1 MATAWRSIGGRRQ
14 QPPLGILFDELNAL
28 VLRET
33 GNSSDV
39 LVPRKTGDDGLDL
52 VHTDATVFYGRHRQY
67 FPVNLTVLFVI
78 TNHLITLYDHLFDRQ
93 TWFSP
98 RFIRFLGKSTSYH
111 CSDDCL
117 AHDNF
122 VNSWPFPQRF
132 LVLVFTYP
140 HPNLDIFSS

>member
-1 MATAWRSIGGRRQ
+1 M
-14 QPPLGILFDELNAL
+14 
-28 VLRET
+28 
-33 GNSSDV
+33 
-39 LVPRKTGDDGLDL
+39 GDDGLDL
-52 VHTDATVFYGRHRQY
+52 VHTDATNGRHRQY
-67 FPVNLTVLFVI
+67 FPVNLKVLFMI
-78 TNHLITLYDHLFDRQ
+78 TNHLITLNDHLFDRQ

-98 RFIRFLGKSTSYH
+98 GFIRFLGKSISYH

-140 HPNLDIFSS
+140 HPNLDIQPIVAVTCPECIGLHASDTPCPALRGHLPYLAFSTISQIILHDNTL

>member
-1 MATAWRSIGGRRQ
+1 MATAWQSIVGRRQ

-39 LVPRKTGDDGLDL
+39 LVPRKMGDDGLDL
-52 VHTDATVFYGRHRQY
+52 VHTDATNGRHRQY

-93 TWFSP
+93 
-98 RFIRFLGKSTSYH
+98 
-111 CSDDCL
+111 
-117 AHDNF
+117 A
-122 VNSWPFPQRF
+122 
-132 LVLVFTYP
+132 
-140 HPNLDIFSS
+140 

>member
-1 MATAWRSIGGRRQ
+1 MATAWRSIVGRRQ

-39 LVPRKTGDDGLDL
+39 LVPRKMGDDGLDL
-52 VHTDATVFYGRHRQY
+52 VHTDATNGRHRQY

-93 TWFSP
+93 AWFSP
-98 RFIRFLGKSTSYH
+98 RFIHFLGKSISYH
-111 CSDDCL
+111 CSDFCL

-122 VNSWPFPQRF
+122 VNPWPIPQRF
-132 LVLVFTYP
+132 LVLVFTFP
-140 HPNLDIFSS
+140 HPNLDIFSP

>member
-1 MATAWRSIGGRRQ
+1 MLINIKKKKKRRQ

-52 VHTDATVFYGRHRQY
+52 VHTDATNGRHRQY